1 MPLQIR
7 VVTQS
12 CPASQ
17 GAIVKGNLS
26 TQSRYPAQ
34 RSFVVQVAQPTPGEE
49 DVPLGRVEHL
59 VSGRSTHFASWAEF
73 EAFIDQVL
81 TKTEN
86 QPP

>member
-1 MPLQIR
+1 M
-7 VVTQS
+7 
-12 CPASQ
+12 
-17 GAIVKGNLS
+17 KGNLS

-34 RSFVVQVAQPTPGEE
+34 RSFVVQVAQRTPGEE

-59 VSGRSTHFASWAEF
+59 VSGQTMHFGSWAEL